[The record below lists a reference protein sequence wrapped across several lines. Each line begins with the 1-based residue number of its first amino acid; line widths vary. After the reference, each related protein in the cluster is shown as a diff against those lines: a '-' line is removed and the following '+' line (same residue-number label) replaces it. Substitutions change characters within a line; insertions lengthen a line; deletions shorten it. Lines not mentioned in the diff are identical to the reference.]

1 MCEKDTFAQNFPRE
15 AYARCPIAFM
25 LLRVTLN
32 SLGEPTGRQA
42 LYCNEALRRLADI
55 PANAQPE
62 QCFMEL
68 FPDCASETLHRYY
81 EAAYLKKSSEFEAV
95 SRQKGMYLQFTVYY
109 AGQEGYCCC
118 LLRDIRT
125 MTLEHDRQNWVLSE
139 ALEAV
144 HREKQFLDR
153 MCMDYTAIY
162 CIDLDSDAFE
172 VIRLISKANAWE
184 RMDEHNP
191 ERLTFAQLTAWY
203 SERFVLSMPPAR
215 FNSMLSGENL
225 RRLLRSQERVT
236 FRYETRPD
244 PEGRRYFEGQAIRFQ
259 WDESCH
265 VALLGFR
272 YIDDI
277 VTQEQAQQLSLRKA
291 VDSLRLSNE
300 IVSAISKIYYSIYR
314 INLRDDFYE
323 EVSAEGE
330 MQRLTGKTGVASAK
344 LAELCE
350 FFAAPEYQNAVMKFF
365 DLETLPHRLS
375 EDDTVAIEY
384 MAKDKNWHLA
394 RFIAKKRNDL
404 EVVTHVLY
412 VTRVIS
418 DTKRREQ
425 NLIVQAETAKQ
436 ESQSKTVFLS
446 RMAHD
451 IRTPLNAIRGYAEIA
466 KKHAEDPALV
476 RRDLEKIDLSSGYLQ
491 QIIDD
496 ALDLGRIE
504 KGKMQ
509 IYLQTVDIPALFREC
524 GETAQGIAPQ
534 KGLHFSLELEEL
546 LSPGVLSD
554 GLRLRQIFNNL
565 LSNAVKYTPAGGT
578 VTFRMSETPL
588 PDGNLALVT
597 TIADTGIGMTPE
609 FMAQMYHPFSRA
621 VDTRVNQV
629 RGSGLGLSVVKN
641 LVELMNGEIHVES
654 APGVGTT
661 FQVTIPCK
669 KAALEAK
676 APAEENQ
683 DLFACEGMRL
693 LVAEDNDLNFA
704 VVQELLAMYGVTCD
718 RAEDGAESV
727 ERVRNAPDGSYD
739 AILMDMQ
746 MPVMDGLEATRRI
759 RGLDS
764 TWAKTVPIL
773 ALTANAFRQ
782 DVDACLEAGMNAH
795 LSKPINIRILLKT
808 LEGYKTK

>member
-15 AYARCPIAFM
+15 AYALCPIAFM
-25 LLRVTLN
+25 LLRVTVN
-32 SLGEPTGRQA
+32 SLGEPVDRQT

-55 PANAQPE
+55 PENVQPE
-62 QCFMEL
+62 QRFMEL

-95 SRQKGMYLQFTVYY
+95 SRRKGMYLHVTVYY

-118 LLRDIRT
+118 FLRDIRT
-125 MTLEHDRQNWVLSE
+125 TTLERDRQSLVLTE

-162 CIDLDSDAFE
+162 CIDLDTDAFE
-172 VIRLISKANAWE
+172 VIRLVNKANARA
-184 RMDEHNP
+184 RMDEHNS
-191 ERLTFAQLTAWY
+191 EGLTFAQLIAWY
-203 SERFVLSMPPAR
+203 SERFVVSMPAPR
-215 FNSMLSGENL
+215 FNDMLSRENL
-225 RRLLRSQERVT
+225 RKQLRNQERFI
-236 FRYETRPD
+236 FRYEIRPD
-244 PEGRRYFEGQAIRFQ
+244 PKGQRYFEGQAIRFQ
-259 WDESCH
+259 WDERHH

-277 VTQEQAQQLSLRKA
+277 VAQEQAQQRSLRKA

-314 INLRDDFYE
+314 INLREDFYE

-330 MQRLTGKTGVASAK
+330 MQRLTGKTGAASAK

-350 FFAAPEYQNAVMKFF
+350 FFVAPEYRNAVMKFF
-365 DLETLPHRLS
+365 DLETLPNRLS
-375 EDDTVAIEY
+375 GDDTVAIEY

-404 EVVTHVLY
+404 GVVTHVLY
-412 VTRVIS
+412 ATRVIS

-466 KKHAEDPALV
+466 KEHAEDPALV
-476 RRDLEKIDLSSGYLQ
+476 RRDLEKIDLSGGYLQ

-496 ALDLGRIE
+496 VLDLGRIE
-504 KGKMQ
+504 KGEMQ
-509 IYLQTVDIPALFREC
+509 IFPQTVDIPALFREC
-524 GETAQGIAPQ
+524 AETAQGIAPQ
-534 KGLHFSLELEEL
+534 KGLHFSLEMEEL

-578 VTFRMSETPL
+578 VTFRMTERPL

-609 FMAQMYHPFSRA
+609 FMAEMYRPFSRA

-641 LVELMNGEIHVES
+641 LVELMNGEIHAES
-654 APGVGTT
+654 TPGAGTT

-669 KAALEAK
+669 KTTLEAK
-676 APAEENQ
+676 APAEKNQ

-718 RAEDGAESV
+718 RAKDGAESV
-727 ERVRNAPDGSYD
+727 ERVENAPDGSYD

-759 RGLDS
+759 RSLDS
-764 TWAKTVPIL
+764 AWAKTVPIL